1 MAGHFP
7 SRHILN
13 HKYLNG
19 MKRLLLAFLPFFLL
33 GCSSDVPEK
42 KEQAEY
48 ENNVPI
54 TFDVSTEN
62 VKTRAEAITD
72 ANFAT
77 DNRQFRI
84 WGWMTDTEADDP
96 QPIRLM
102 SNYNTSPLYG
112 LEVTC
117 QSGTWSID
125 PSFGVFYWPRPKY
138 RIDCYAV
145 YPKDARFNA
154 SAKSFDYTDGN
165 PAAPVPGNADIMY
178 ATYQGKRAGRDLS
191 EKSKAVELSFS
202 HILSQVQF
210 KASKSSEL
218 TVSITSLEIC
228 NVHCYGTFTVGVI
241 GTDTPSW
248 DTPTGLRSYSLPL
261 KSASVSL
268 TGEAQSLN
276 AADGMLMLI
285 PQTRTKWDT
294 SQTIAANDAGGG
306 AKGTYLKIGC
316 SVTMG
321 GSEYSDNGYVY
332 LPLDID
338 WTMGYNYTYTLGF
351 GTGYASNGE
360 KTLTD
365 ITLTA
370 TVTDWVEGT
379 SESQSGIVI

>member
-1 MAGHFP
+1 
-7 SRHILN
+7 
-13 HKYLNG
+13 
-19 MKRLLLAFLPFFLL
+19 MKIRMLALLLPFFLM
-33 GCSSDVPEK
+33 GCSSDDPANAGVSGEDRC
-42 KEQAEY
+42 AITY
-48 ENNVPI
+48 RVTAGNVQ
-54 TFDVSTEN
+54 
-62 VKTRAEAITD
+62 TRAEAITSS
-72 ANFAT
+72 NFSVEG
-77 DNRQFRI
+77 RQFRLY
-84 WGWMTDTEADDP
+84 GWMTDTETLNAS
-96 QPIRLM
+96 REYLK
-102 SNYNTSPLYG
+102 SNFNSYELAG
-112 LEVTC
+112 REVTYH
-117 QSGTWSID
+117 SGKWSIQSD
-125 PSFGVFYWPRPKY
+125 NGDDYYWPRSKY
-138 RIDCYAV
+138 RVDCYAV
-145 YPKDARFNA
+145 YPKEIINKYNA
-154 SAKSFDYTDGN
+154 SANLFLFTG
-165 PAAPVPGNADIMY
+165 AACVTGDADVMY
-178 ATYQGKRAGRDLS
+178 ATYQGQRAGRDLN
-191 EKSKAVELSFS
+191 EKSKTVDLDFK
-202 HILSQVQF
+202 HIFSQVQF
-210 KASKSSEL
+210 KANKSSEL
-218 TVSITSLEIC
+218 TVTITSLEIC
-228 NVHCYGTFTVGVI
+228 NVYKEGTFTIGVI

-248 DTPTGLRSYSLPL
+248 GETATGLGSYSLPL
-261 KSASVSL
+261 KSTSVSL

-379 SESQSGIVI
+379 SESQSDIHI